1 MSVGKMLLIAASC
14 VVASAQMRDRLMMNS
29 RGEPLGARSHPLPPR
44 RAVAKED
51 FIDVLD
57 YGAVGDNKTD
67 NTAAFQ
73 SAIKAAAALDGIQV
87 YVPAGIYIFDGNIT
101 VVPGV
106 TLQGSYDVVPSH
118 QFPGETTPM
127 TDGTVLVPQQGR
139 GEPCDLNCTNAFITV
154 QENGAVRGLVIYY
167 QQQERV
173 NTPVSY
179 PWSIFMNANNAAV
192 EDIELLGAWN
202 GIAAVA
208 AHRHYIARVQGQP
221 LNIGLFV
228 DETYD
233 IGRIEDVHWNPWFSN
248 KSPFVHYQT
257 TYGTAFV
264 FGRSDWEY
272 VFNTFAFG
280 YAVGYHFI
288 ERATGSMNGNF
299 LGIGMDLATN
309 ASVLV
314 DQSQPMGVLI
324 TNGEFTAFC
333 DADLT
338 FCPSE
343 TADPHHVVVTANNN
357 GAVKFV
363 NSAFWGPAPQIAQV
377 DGKGTVTF
385 SQCHFDAWD
394 RHLKNGTYVTHGTP
408 AISQLGGTLIVAL
421 SDFSQPGDSQ
431 THLSIQGGVK
441 TIFTNNVIN
450 GPMGIDGNA
459 TKQHIVTGNADG

>member
-1 MSVGKMLLIAASC
+1 MC
-14 VVASAQMRDRLMMNS
+14 
-29 RGEPLGARSHPLPPR
+29 
-44 RAVAKED
+44 
-51 FIDVLD
+51 
-57 YGAVGDNKTD
+57 
-67 NTAAFQ
+67 
-73 SAIKAAAALDGIQV
+73 
-87 YVPAGIYIFDGNIT
+87 
-101 VVPGV
+101 
-106 TLQGSYDVVPSH
+106 
-118 QFPGETTPM
+118 
-127 TDGTVLVPQQGR
+127 
-139 GEPCDLNCTNAFITV
+139 
-154 QENGAVRGLVIYY
+154 
-167 QQQERV
+167 
-173 NTPVSY
+173 
-179 PWSIFMNANNAAV
+179 
-192 EDIELLGAWN
+192 
-202 GIAAVA
+202 
-208 AHRHYIARVQGQP
+208 AHRPAAD
-221 LNIGLFV
+221 LFA
-228 DETYD
+228 
-233 IGRIEDVHWNPWFSN
+233 GWF
-248 KSPFVHYQT
+248 
-257 TYGTAFV
+257 
-264 FGRSDWEY
+264 R
-272 VFNTFAFG
+272 

-394 RHLKNGTYVTHGTP
+394 RHLKNGECLTQVFLVVTVSTSTLLFMHMHGGLVGLFEIELVGTYVTHGTP